1 MSLPESTPRPQ
12 GSSRREHRRTQRRM
26 QTPPHLLHTHM
37 RNTPEANDARRR
49 AAEASGRMSGTSAE
63 NRSGRKTRSKS
74 SEKASYGAA
83 HKRCDA

>member
-1 MSLPESTPRPQ
+1 
-12 GSSRREHRRTQRRM
+12 
-26 QTPPHLLHTHM
+26 M